1 MSVSVDLQRTIEGH
15 INDFLGKRELPKTF
29 CPSEVARALTT
40 DDLEAAGLSSWRETM
55 PIIRQILS
63 TMRDNGV
70 LEILQK
76 GVVLEGNLGADL
88 ENVVGPIRVRRLETD

>member
-1 MSVSVDLQRTIEGH
+1 MSGRVDLETTIEGH
-15 INDFLGKRELPKTF
+15 INHFLGKREPPKTF
-29 CPSEVARALTT
+29 CPSEVARTLTT

-55 PIIRQILS
+55 PIIRTILS
-63 TMRDNGV
+63 TMRDNSI

-76 GVVLEGNLGADL
+76 GTVLEGNLGTDL